1 MEKAGC
7 TKDLSKSYGGQVMR
21 TKVRP
26 QQGMRQRRGEE
37 QRSLVE
43 ELSDGEAGFRVGFR
57 LVIYLFLY

>member
-1 MEKAGC
+1 
-7 TKDLSKSYGGQVMR
+7 MR